1 MVPFTYAVR
10 PAGYDQLASLFWEQ
24 SKLTVMNGGI
34 ATINRVTLAYLVLD
48 GLRRKKDHLDAGS
61 LHKGLVGEGPR
72 ARLTL

>member
-34 ATINRVTLAYLVLD
+34 ATINRVTRHTLFLMVCAAKKTTSMLV
-48 GLRRKKDHLDAGS
+48 
-61 LHKGLVGEGPR
+61 PCTR
-72 ARLTL
+72 AWSARVHALG